1 MTQPTAGRPRPSDLA
16 LMAVGVFGVSTSG
29 PLIAATAAPALA
41 IAFWRNAISIGL
53 IGPFALTRHLREI
66 TRMTSRSRW
75 LSVAAGGLLAAHF
88 AFWVPSLSF
97 TSVASSTALVT
108 MQAVWAA
115 VFSRLAGHPVTGR
128 AWLGM
133 AVALVGVLAVTGV
146 DLTVSAHAL
155 LGDGLALAGGVFSGG
170 YVVVGATVRREVS
183 TTAYTALCYGV
194 TAALLLAVCLLGG
207 LPLSGYRAS
216 DWVRLAALALGA
228 QLLGHSV
235 FNYVLRRVSPTLV
248 ALTILL
254 EVPGAGLIAAAFLHQ
269 IPPLATLPALAL
281 ILAGIGLVITAR
293 TPGEPA
299 PIPAE

>member
-1 MTQPTAGRPRPSDLA
+1 MTQPSAGRPHPGDLA
-16 LMAVGVFGVSTSG
+16 LMAVGVLGVSTSG

-41 IAFWRNAISIGL
+41 VAFWRNAISIGL
-53 IGPFALTRHLREI
+53 VGPVALARHLREI
-66 TRMTSRSRW
+66 TGMGRRSRW
-75 LSVAAGGLLAAHF
+75 LSVSAGALLAAHF

-108 MQAVWAA
+108 MQAVWVA
-115 VFSRLAGHPVTGR
+115 VFSRLAGHQVSAR
-128 AWLGM
+128 AWVGM
-133 AVALVGVLAVTGV
+133 AIAVLGVLAVTGV

-155 LGDGLALAGGVFSGG
+155 LGDGLALAGGVFSGA

-194 TAALLLAVCLLGG
+194 TALLLLAVCLLGG
-207 LPLSGYRAS
+207 VPLSGYRAS
-216 DWVRLAALALGA
+216 DWARLAALALGA

-254 EVPGAGLIAAAFLHQ
+254 EVPGAGLIAALFLHQ
-269 IPPLATLPALAL
+269 VPPAATLPALAL
-281 ILAGIGLVITAR
+281 VLGGIGLVISAR
-293 TPGEPA
+293 TPEEPA